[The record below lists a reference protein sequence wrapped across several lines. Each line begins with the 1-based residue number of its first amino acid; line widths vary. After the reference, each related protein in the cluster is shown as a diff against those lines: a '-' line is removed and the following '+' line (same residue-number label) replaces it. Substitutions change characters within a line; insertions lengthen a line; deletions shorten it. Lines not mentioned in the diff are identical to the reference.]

1 VSQEKQLASPDT
13 EVIQEIKEVEKEL
26 HEFEAKESSVTRT
39 LQIIVYP
46 ALVAFII
53 LAAYGF
59 YLVQSLTMDV
69 KRLTETIANMNTD
82 IHDNLGAMTGTM
94 SKMSDHMQ
102 QMVNSTDSMSLT
114 LQNMY
119 RNTLQMSGDMAQMN
133 ISTYNMAHS
142 FAYVQRDMW
151 SMNRTVSNPMRMMT
165 SFIPFFGS
173 SDSPPPVASPLL
185 MPYYGIQPWG
195 YLPPSVPPQA
205 PASLPANTP

>member
-1 VSQEKQLASPDT
+1 VSQKKQLTSPDQ
-13 EVIQEIKEVEKEL
+13 EVIQELKEVEKEL
-26 HEFEAKESSVTRT
+26 HDFEVKESSVTRT

-69 KRLTETIANMNTD
+69 KRLTETIAYMNTD
-82 IHDNLGAMTGTM
+82 IHDNLGAMTRTMGTM
-94 SKMSDHMQ
+94 SGHMQ
-102 QMVNSTDSMSLT
+102 QMVGSTDTMSST

-119 RNTLQMSGDMAQMN
+119 RSTLQMSGDMAQMN
-133 ISTYNMAHS
+133 VSTYNMAHS

-151 SMNRTVSNPMRMMT
+151 SMNRTVSNPLRIMT
-165 SFIPFFGS
+165 RFIPFFGS
-173 SDSPPPVASPLL
+173 SDSPPPVASPVL
-185 MPYYGIQPWG
+185 MPYYGGQPWG
-195 YLPPSVPPQA
+195 YLPPSVPLQA